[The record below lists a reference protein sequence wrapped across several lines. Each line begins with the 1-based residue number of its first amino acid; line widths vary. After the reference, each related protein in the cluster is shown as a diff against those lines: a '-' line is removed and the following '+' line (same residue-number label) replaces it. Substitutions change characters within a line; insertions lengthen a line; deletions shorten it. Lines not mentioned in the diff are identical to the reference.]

1 MSPEVL
7 DYIKREVREEQLPY
21 FTDKDIEHYF
31 AKNDGDAEATV
42 YELLVVKS
50 EDSTISV
57 SGLTTADTSSYF
69 RRLASKHRQ
78 YNSGVL
84 HS

>member
-7 DYIKREVREEQLPY
+7 DYIKREVRDEQLPY

-31 AKNDGDAEATV
+31 VKNDSDVEATV

-69 RRLASKHRQ
+69 RRLASKHRR

>member
-1 MSPEVL
+1 MSSEIL

-21 FTDKDIEHYF
+21 FSDADIEHYF
-31 AKNDGDAEATV
+31 EKNNKDVEATV
-42 YELLVVKS
+42 YELLIVKS
-50 EDSTISV
+50 EDSAISV

-69 RRLASKHRQ
+69 RRLASKHRR

-84 HS
+84 N

>member
-1 MSPEVL
+1 MSPEDL
-7 DYIKREVREEQLPY
+7 DFIKREVREEQLPY
-21 FTDKDIEHYF
+21 FSDGDIEHYF
-31 AKNDGDAEATV
+31 TKNDGDIEATV

-69 RRLASKHRQ
+69 RRLASKHRR

-84 HS
+84 QS

>member
-1 MSPEVL
+1 M
-7 DYIKREVREEQLPY
+7 
-21 FTDKDIEHYF
+21 TDIEKIKLEIRENKCSCFEDSEIEYYLN
-31 AKNDGDAEATV
+31 KNGGDIEATI
-42 YELLVVKS
+42 YELLILKA

-78 YNSGVL
+78 FNSGIL
-84 HS
+84 GD